1 MRHLVFVLLLLF
13 AAALPAVARQDGGP
27 GTPPGMASQFATQR
41 MSAIRPG
48 LYTAGDH
55 NRFTLEPYG
64 VNKFLLRFS
73 DNPETFV
80 LTMERGSLGTKT
92 LKYDTGATVLRVSV
106 WGGITL
112 YTADAPQGLPTD
124 FQSDAPQPQP
134 LAISSSELTTAFG
147 DESSHMSYVWNL
159 ALKFSSDP
167 FVVASDPETRGCVFE
182 TMITTATGIE
192 RYLAAQ
198 PLAHQILGKRI
209 DSVKVVEGGKPTVT
223 ISGQTLMVS
232 FVPGESYEGHE
243 SSLVVEQDLATLL
256 TTPPRDV
263 MKK

>member
-1 MRHLVFVLLLLF
+1 MRHLVFVLLLVF
-13 AAALPAVARQDGGP
+13 AAAPSAVAQQDGGP
-27 GTPPGMASQFATQR
+27 GIPPGMASQLASQR
-41 MSAIRPG
+41 MSAVRPG
-48 LYTAGDH
+48 LYIAGDH
-55 NRFTLEPYG
+55 DRFTLEPYG

-106 WGGITL
+106 WGGMTL
-112 YTADAPQGLPTD
+112 YTADAPQGLPAD
-124 FQSDAPQPQP
+124 FQSDAPQSQP
-134 LAISSSELTTAFG
+134 LAISSNELTTAFG
-147 DESSHMSYVWNL
+147 DESGHMGYVWNL
-159 ALKFSSDP
+159 ALKFSPDA
-167 FVVASDPETRGCVFE
+167 VVIASDPETRGCAFE

-223 ISGQTLMVS
+223 ISGHTLIAS
-232 FVPGESYEGHE
+232 FVPGDSYEGHE
-243 SSLVVEQDLATLL
+243 SSLVVEQDITTLL
-256 TTPPRDV
+256 TTPPHDV